1 MELDEL
7 KQAWQ
12 TLDRRLQQQHS
23 LQFAEL
29 HERTAGKIRS
39 RLRPL
44 FWGQLLQML
53 FGIAAIV
60 VGVAIWNTMWMLT
73 PALIGG
79 IVVHV
84 YGIATTAVSGLVL
97 QRIVRIDSSLPVLEL
112 QQRLA
117 QLRKTYVI
125 SGAVAG
131 LPWWLLWMVP
141 PVIAASLQ
149 NAQHGTEGLP
159 AWLWMSIAVGVLG
172 LLATWGFH
180 HWLHRPGR
188 EALATR
194 MDISAAGASLRK
206 AQAELDA
213 LRAYADG

>member
-12 TLDRRLQQQHS
+12 SLDRRLQQQNA

-29 HERTAGKIRS
+29 HERGVGKIQS

-53 FGIAAIV
+53 FGIAV
-60 VGVAIWNTMWMLT
+60 MVSGVAIWHTMWMLT
-73 PALIGG
+73 PALVAG
-79 IVVHV
+79 IVVHI
-84 YGIATTAVSGLVL
+84 YGIATTAVSGIVL
-97 QRIVRIDSSLPVLEL
+97 QQTARIDSSLPVLEL
-112 QQRLA
+112 QQRLMR
-117 QLRKTYVI
+117 LRKAYTI

-141 PVIAASLQ
+141 PIVVASLH
-149 NAQHGTEGLP
+149 NAQRGTEGLP
-159 AWLWMSIAVGVLG
+159 AWLWISIAVGVLG
-172 LLATWGFH
+172 LIATWGFH
-180 HWLHRPGR
+180 GWLHRPGR
-188 EALATR
+188 EALANR
-194 MDISAAGASLRK
+194 MAISAAGASLRK

-213 LRAYADG
+213 LKAYENE

>member
-29 HERTAGKIRS
+29 YERRAGKIRS

-97 QRIVRIDSSLPVLEL
+97 QRIVTSIPVCRCLNCSNGSRSCARPTSSAARWLDFRGGCSGWCHRSLPH
-112 QQRLA
+112 RCRMHSTA
-117 QLRKTYVI
+117 RKDC
-125 SGAVAG
+125 
-131 LPWWLLWMVP
+131 P
-141 PVIAASLQ
+141 
-149 NAQHGTEGLP
+149 
-159 AWLWMSIAVGVLG
+159 LG
-172 LLATWGFH
+172 CG
-180 HWLHRPGR
+180 
-188 EALATR
+188 
-194 MDISAAGASLRK
+194 
-206 AQAELDA
+206 
-213 LRAYADG
+213 